1 MLINTLPPLIKNV
14 TCAIT
19 GHRILCKDFDREKL
33 YEELSDIVDDG
44 YEYFLDGMALGFD
57 AECFKALE
65 RIRGDGKKVKIVAV
79 IPCSDQSE
87 KFSLKDKT
95 EYDRMINSADFVVKE
110 GSCYFEGCMLKRN
123 DFLVENA
130 SLLFAYYRDTVRGGT
145 RYTVNRAAELGLPVR
160 RFICPASP

>member
-57 AECFKALE
+57 SECFRALE
-65 RIRGDGKKVKIVAV
+65 RIRGDGKPVKIVAV
-79 IPCSDQSE
+79 IPCSGQSE

-110 GSCYFEGCMLKRN
+110 GSCYFEGCMLRRN

-130 SLLFAYYRDTVRGGT
+130 SLLFAYYRDAIRGGT
-145 RYTVNRAAELGLPVR
+145 RYTVNRAVELGLPVR

>member
-57 AECFKALE
+57 SECFRALE
-65 RIRGDGKKVKIVAV
+65 RIRGDGKPVKIVAV
-79 IPCSDQSE
+79 IPCSGQSE

-95 EYDRMINSADFVVKE
+95 EYDRMINSADLVVKE
-110 GSCYFEGCMLKRN
+110 GKTN
-123 DFLVENA
+123 V
-130 SLLFAYYRDTVRGGT
+130 
-145 RYTVNRAAELGLPVR
+145 
-160 RFICPASP
+160 